1 VRIIEL
7 SNGTPVQVAEY
18 TEQDIFE
25 YRGNPLIESLGPV
38 LSPQKVIERLS
49 VYPSYNKEERL
60 LDDHIRLHF
69 IQRLLHYYQPM
80 PIHLQLHSSID
91 RLLRAGYMHRNPL
104 TKAYAKG
111 FVDNWRNIQNKNFDS
126 SVIQTGQTLSIIGTS
141 GVGKTR
147 TLQRIF
153 DERMIPQVISHTS
166 YKNEPLTLYQ
176 VNFLKIETPFDG
188 SVKTIIYDFMYQFD
202 LLMGTNYFNRY
213 ANSRLSTSQLMPIM
227 AQIAKGT
234 VGCLIIDE
242 LQNLKEVKSKSSNQV
257 LNFFTTLINSMNIPI
272 IMISTPK
279 GMDILQKQFRQAR
292 RNTNAGNVI
301 WERLKKDEI
310 WDLFIEGLWKY
321 QWTREETPLSEEIS
335 TLLFYLSQGILDICV
350 KLYMMCQIRCLS
362 TGVEKITIPLIKE
375 VYDKEMKIV
384 HPMLEALRSSNNN
397 KLLDYDDL
405 IFPDIE
411 VFLGRERVTLDQ
423 RQVMDSL
430 KQGVERK
437 NARSQIVD
445 DAVFRLGI
453 LGISEH
459 VARETV
465 LGIVEN
471 VSGEK
476 ELADIVQKA
485 FSLLTLPKTASNQ
498 AGEKDLR
505 NIINQGK
512 TNDLTAY
519 QSLVKAGYIKQDY
532 PVSNAS

>member
-1 VRIIEL
+1 MKIIEL
-7 SNGTPVQVAEY
+7 ANGTPVKVAEY
-18 TEQDIFE
+18 TEQEIFE
-25 YRGNPLIESLGPV
+25 YQGNPLIESLGPV
-38 LSPQKVIERLS
+38 FPSQKVIELLS
-49 VYPSYNKEERL
+49 VYPSYNEGERL

-91 RLLRAGYMHRNPL
+91 RLLRAGYIHRNPL

-111 FVDNWRNIQNKNFDS
+111 FVDNWHNIQNKNFDS

-153 DERMIPQVISHTS
+153 DEKLIPQVISHTS
-166 YKNEPLTLYQ
+166 YKNNPLTLYQ
-176 VNFLKIETPFDG
+176 INFLKIETPFDG
-188 SVKTIIYDFMYQFD
+188 SVKTIIFDFMYQFD

-213 ANSRLSTSQLMPIM
+213 ANSRLSTSQLMPIVSN
-227 AQIAKGT
+227 IGKG

-242 LQNLKEVKSKSSNQV
+242 LQNLKEVKSKNTTQV

-301 WERLKKDEI
+301 WERLKQDDI

-321 QWTREETPLSEEIS
+321 QWTREKTPLSEEIS
-335 TLLFYLSQGILDICV
+335 SLFFNLSQGILDICV
-350 KLYMMCQIRCLS
+350 KLYMMCQLRCIS
-362 TGVEKITIPLIKE
+362 SGAEKITIPLIKE

-384 HPMLEALRSSNNN
+384 HPMLEALRNSYNK

-411 VFLGRERVTLDQ
+411 VFLDRERVNLNQ
-423 RQVMDSL
+423 RKVMDSL

-437 NARSQIVD
+437 NARIKIVD
-445 DAVFRLGI
+445 DAVFRLSI

-465 LGIVEN
+465 LEILDKE
-471 VSGEK
+471 SGEK

-485 FSLLTLPKTASNQ
+485 FSILTISKTAINQ

-505 NIINQGK
+505 NIIGQGK
-512 TNDLTAY
+512 SSDFSAY
-519 QSLVKAGYIKQDY
+519 QSLLDGGYIKQDY
-532 PVSNAS
+532 PVRDVS